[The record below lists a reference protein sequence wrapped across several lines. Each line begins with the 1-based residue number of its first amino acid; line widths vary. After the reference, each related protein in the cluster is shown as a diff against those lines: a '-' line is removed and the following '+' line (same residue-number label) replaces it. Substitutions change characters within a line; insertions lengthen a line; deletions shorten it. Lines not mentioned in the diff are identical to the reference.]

1 MHIPKSAAGK
11 NHRSFLFSGIL
22 KGLDAIPPD
31 PKEETNTFYY
41 VCKAQKLLLGL
52 TLLKCLI
59 C

>member
-1 MHIPKSAAGK
+1 MHIPKSAASK
-11 NHRSFLFSGIL
+11 NHWSSLFFGIL
-22 KGLDAIPPD
+22 KGLDAIPPG

-41 VCKAQKLLLGL
+41 VCEAQKLLLGL